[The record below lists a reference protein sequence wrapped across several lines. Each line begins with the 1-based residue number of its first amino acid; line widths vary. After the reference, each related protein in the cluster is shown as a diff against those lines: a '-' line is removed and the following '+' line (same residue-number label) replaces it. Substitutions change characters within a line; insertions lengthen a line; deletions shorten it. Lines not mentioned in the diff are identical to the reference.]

1 MKIAQVCPLYES
13 CPPRFYGG
21 TERVVSHLTQELV
34 RQGHEVTLF
43 ASADSQTNANL
54 QACCEQALRL
64 DAKSK
69 DPLPY
74 HLVMLDRVARSVDAF
89 DIIHFHTDFLHFP
102 IFAQCWNKT
111 VTTLHGRLDLPHVP
125 LLMREFGM
133 MPLVSISDAQRR
145 PVPWANWRCT
155 IYHGLPTDLYALGN
169 NSGNYLAFVGRICP
183 EKRPDLAIEIACRA
197 GVLLKIAAKVDK
209 VDHAYYEAKIKPL
222 LNDPQVEFIGE
233 IGDHEKQAFY
243 GDAVALLFP
252 IDWPEPFGLVMIEAI
267 ANGTPVIAFRR
278 GSVPEIID
286 DSVTGLIV
294 ENIDEAVA
302 AVARAMTLDRRAI
315 RKRFEDRFSVERMAC
330 EYVALYSEML
340 RESAVPILNSVPE
353 SEPAAA

>member
-43 ASADSQTNANL
+43 ASADSQTTANL
-54 QACCEQALRL
+54 HACCEQALRL
-64 DAKSK
+64 DPKCK

-102 IFAQCWNKT
+102 IFADYWNKT

-145 PVPWANWRCT
+145 PVPWAN
-155 IYHGLPTDLYALGN
+155 
-169 NSGNYLAFVGRICP
+169 
-183 EKRPDLAIEIACRA
+183 
-197 GVLLKIAAKVDK
+197 
-209 VDHAYYEAKIKPL
+209 
-222 LNDPQVEFIGE
+222 
-233 IGDHEKQAFY
+233 
-243 GDAVALLFP
+243 
-252 IDWPEPFGLVMIEAI
+252 WPEPFGLVMIEAI

-302 AVARAMTLDRRAI
+302 AVARAITLDRRAI
-315 RKRFEDRFSVERMAC
+315 RKHFEDRFSVERMAR

-340 RESAVPILNSVPE
+340 RESAVPDLELDSRKWAGCGLI
-353 SEPAAA
+353 ARAQQ